1 MVDNR
6 KQREKFIELIGDGT
20 VRRIR
25 LTVVSVLALSG
36 VVLQGLVWWYAVQM
50 AREEWVPREC
60 RSGLSPLAPG
70 F

>member
-50 AREEWVPREC
+50 AREEWDAAGMQVWAFAI
-60 RSGLSPLAPG
+60 GV
-70 F
+70 